1 MKAYYINDDEI
12 WAANSLEE
20 AIADY
25 EQTAGEKLENP
36 EDVREATDAELDTQ
50 IKEYDDNEEP
60 TGDTISMRQL
70 LREKYFVGMLATRL
84 G

>member
-1 MKAYYINDDEI
+1 MKAYYINEDEI
-12 WAANSLEE
+12 WAANSIEE

-25 EQTAGEKLENP
+25 EQTTGEKLESP
-36 EDVREATDAELDTQ
+36 EDVREVTESELDTQ
-50 IKEYDDNEEP
+50 IKEYDENEEP

-70 LREKYFVGMLATRL
+70 LREKLSIGMLATRL

>member
-1 MKAYYINDDEI
+1 MKAYYINEDEI

-25 EQTAGEKLENP
+25 EETSGEKLDNP

-60 TGDTISMRQL
+60 TGDTTSMRQW
-70 LREKYFVGMLATRL
+70 LRENTFVGMLATTL

>member
-1 MKAYYINDDEI
+1 MKAYYINEDEI
-12 WAANSLEE
+12 WAASSLEE

-25 EQTAGEKLENP
+25 EQTTGEKLENP

-50 IKEYDDNEEP
+50 IKEYDENEEP
-60 TGDTISMRQL
+60 TGDTVSMRQW
-70 LREKYFVGMLATRL
+70 LREKTCVGMLATTL